1 MTISNKDD
9 VIDSRD
15 VIERIEELASTQIQV
30 FNEQQS
36 IEGDDD
42 MCIEEDDYN
51 NNHFRNWLKE
61 GEGIDIDRDEL
72 ILLLELQDQCEELSD
87 WEHGE
92 TLVHADYWV
101 DYVYDLLREC
111 GDLPKEIPHY
121 IKIDWEATANN
132 IEQDYMRVDFGG
144 EEYLIRNC

>member
-15 VIERIEELASTQIQV
+15 VIERIEELALTQIQV

>member
-15 VIERIEELASTQIQV
+15 VIERIEELASTQIQA

-42 MCIEEDDYN
+42 LQIEDDDFN
-51 NNHFRNWLKE
+51 NDHFRNWLKE
-61 GEGIDIDRDEL
+61 GEGIDIERDEL
-72 ILLLELQDQCEELSD
+72 ISLLELQDQCEDLSD
-87 WEHGE
+87 WEYGE
-92 TLVHADYWV
+92 TLVNADYWV
-101 DYVYDLLREC
+101 DYVYDLLRDC
-111 GDLPKEIPHY
+111 GDLPKDIPHY
-121 IKIDWEATANN
+121 IEIDWDATANN
-132 IEQDYMRVDFGG
+132 IEHDYMRVDFGG